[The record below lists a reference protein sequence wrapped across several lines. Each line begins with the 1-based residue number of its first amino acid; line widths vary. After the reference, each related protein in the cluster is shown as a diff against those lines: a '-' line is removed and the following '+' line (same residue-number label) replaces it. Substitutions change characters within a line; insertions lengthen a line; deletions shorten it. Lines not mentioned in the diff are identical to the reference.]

1 MVIFDLLGLAIGL
14 SLNPMPGTD
23 CILPNGVDWMAPK
36 PGWMEGVLTTV
47 GCRGYGGAAVAM
59 GRRSGCSSSSSSSS
73 STSK

>member
-47 GCRGYGGAAVAM
+47 GCQHQGK
-59 GRRSGCSSSSSSSS
+59 S
-73 STSK
+73 